1 MSLAKP
7 DPIGDVAEIL
17 GHYVYLLIDPR
28 DGRPF
33 YVGKGRGERANSHEI
48 AALAENVTLP
58 DDPSG
63 TSKVQPELSAKTARI
78 AEIHNAGLRP
88 EVWIARYGMTQS
100 EYTAVEAVLI
110 DVLSRF
116 PANERPD
123 GVPGGSRLTNLRR
136 EASRGHGLELLQ
148 TLIDDFKAPELTTQ
162 EPLLLIRLSRWSD
175 GEESVPGGRFRAGY
189 GFREQWIDRSHVDLD
204 ELALSTSCWWVLSES
219 EVDRR
224 GIRFAVGVYRGVT
237 RGLFEIDNSSWEKRG
252 KRSGFQ
258 CSPVTSG
265 DAWEAVVG
273 PHGHRVLGMPK
284 GSQNPIRYW
293 PFGPTQR

>member
-17 GHYVYLLIDPR
+17 GYYVYLLVDPT

-48 AALAENVTLP
+48 AALAEQVTLP

-63 TSKVQPELSAKTARI
+63 TSKPQSELSAKAARI
-78 AEIHNAGLRP
+78 AEIHSAGSRP

-100 EYTAVEAVLI
+100 EYTSVEAALI
-110 DVLSRF
+110 DVLSMF
-116 PANERPD
+116 SVNERPD
-123 GVPGGSRLTNLRR
+123 WDPAGLGLTNLRR
-136 EASRGHGLELLQ
+136 EASKGHGLERLQ
-148 TLIDDFKAPELTTQ
+148 TLIDDLKAPNLTAQ

-175 GEESVPGGRFRAGY
+175 AEEPVPGGGSRKGH
-189 GFREQWIDRSHVDLD
+189 GFREQWIDRSHIDLN
-204 ELALSTSCWWVLSES
+204 ELGLSSCCWWVLSES
-219 EVDRR
+219 EVERR

-237 RGLFEIDNSSWEKRG
+237 RGLFEIDHSSWEKRG

-258 CSPVTSG
+258 CTPVISG
-265 DAWEAVVG
+265 DVWESVVG
-273 PHGHRVLGMPK
+273 PHGHRVVGMRR

-293 PFGPTQR
+293 PFD